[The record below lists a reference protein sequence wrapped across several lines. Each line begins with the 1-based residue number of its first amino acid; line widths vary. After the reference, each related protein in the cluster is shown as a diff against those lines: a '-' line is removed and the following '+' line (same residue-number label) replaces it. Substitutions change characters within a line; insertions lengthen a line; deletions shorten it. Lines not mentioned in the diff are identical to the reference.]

1 MVNMLNMWHIKTH
14 DIVIYCLTI
23 KTIGDAILK
32 FSFSNQS
39 FLLPFIRVIF
49 VQL

>member
-23 KTIGDAILK
+23 KPIGDAILK

-39 FLLPFIRVIF
+39 FLLPFITVIF
-49 VQL
+49 VEL

>member
-23 KTIGDAILK
+23 KTIGDAIVK

-39 FLLPFIRVIF
+39 FIRVIF
-49 VQL
+49 VQLLL